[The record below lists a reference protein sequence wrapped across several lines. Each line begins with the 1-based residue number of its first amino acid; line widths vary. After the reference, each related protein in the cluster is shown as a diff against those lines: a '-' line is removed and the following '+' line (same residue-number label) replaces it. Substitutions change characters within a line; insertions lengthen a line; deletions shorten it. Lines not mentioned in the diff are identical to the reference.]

1 MRPRESRVRGAGAET
16 TLHPPPPPASAR
28 GPGAPDPLFLQS
40 PGWSAASP
48 RSRCPEAGWEVK
60 AGKGSAPSRTC
71 GRPPAPPAERRAR
84 GLLPYFLLISSCLDF
99 ISALLQH
106 RGRSLSTKGQH
117 DFTSGTFHFGR
128 RGRGRVVAGGAR
140 ASGGRRAGGRRRA
153 AAPALGAAPHGWAGV
168 RAAARVR
175 SMARPPGG
183 EREWDD

>member
-71 GRPPAPPAERRAR
+71 GRPPVPPAERRAR

-128 RGRGRVVAGGAR
+128 RGRGFTPASRSQSWMGPAGQGHTPT
-140 ASGGRRAGGRRRA
+140 GRAGGPADRA
-153 AAPALGAAPHGWAGV
+153 APSPHPVRFNRSSSHAPTLI
-168 RAAARVR
+168 
-175 SMARPPGG
+175 SFK
-183 EREWDD
+183 EN